1 MLTSEIPQPG
11 RAAFADGPIRDM
23 IDSAIHRASGEI
35 AALRNDSRESEIN
48 VTLGRALIRDYVR
61 HVGQGSQR
69 SGRCDAKDVETNTN
83 PVMAAVAKG
92 LGYVTH
98 GNRIEVDGLRADA
111 SYWFPGEGVARDP
124 GHTVPPEAPR
134 RLIETLPTRAV
145 PLDSWMVETRWAGY
159 EGSAAL
165 YSPGDNSIPV
175 SGGSVGAT
183 LRQMYAIV
191 TSTFTP
197 WDVAMRGGS
206 GAINRVQVDSESARR
221 VMMDFAE
228 YALVGGIAGAVDWQ
242 GARQVPAASY
252 IGTTN
257 WISATMGQVFT
268 DLIAMNQ
275 TAAIASDDR
284 GAGST
289 RMLIGT
295 RALRALSK
303 KNNLDAGGFGTGANV
318 LGVFKD
324 AATTRGQ
331 SMIEAGLDA
340 VIGAPSLSKQGPLGA
355 SNDYDMA
362 IMYRPSER
370 GLRWINAMTPAPV
383 RTVEELSGT
392 RTLWAMVGGGLEAPD
407 AVDVAIAFIPVTG
420 E

>member
-1 MLTSEIPQPG
+1 MILDTMPPVG
-11 RAAFADGPIRDM
+11 RAAFAQGPLRDT
-23 IDSAIHRASGEI
+23 IAEAIV
-35 AALRNDSRESEIN
+35 AAEPELVAVRNDARESTQD
-48 VTLGRALIRDYVR
+48 VALGRAMTRAFLRNLAR
-61 HVGQGSQR
+61 NSNR
-69 SGRCDAKDVETNTN
+69 NDAAIDAAIA
-83 PVMAAVAKG
+83 PVLARTARG
-92 LGYVTH
+92 LGYVSSA
-98 GNRIEVDGLRADA
+98 NRVDA
-111 SYWFPGEGVARDP
+111 SYMFPGEGIARDP
-124 GHTVPPEAPR
+124 SYIRPPEAPR
-134 RLIETLPTRAV
+134 RVMENVRTRNV
-145 PLDSWMVETRWAGY
+145 PLDTWQVETRWAGY

-175 SGGSVGAT
+175 VGGSVGAT

>member
-92 LGYVTH
+92 LGYVTSE
-98 GNRIEVDGLRADA
+98 NRIEVSGLRTDA
-111 SYWFPGEGVARDP
+111 SYLFPGEGIARDP

-175 SGGSVGAT
+175 VGGSVGAT

-197 WDVAMRGGS
+197 WDPAMRSMS
-206 GAINRVQVDSESARR
+206 GAVNRAEIDSEAARR
-221 VMMDFAE
+221 VMLDFLE
-228 YALVGGIAGAVDWQ
+228 YALVGGIVGAADWQ
-242 GARQVPAASY
+242 GARQVPAATY
-252 IGTTN
+252 PGQVNWTT
-257 WISATMGQVFT
+257 ATMGQVFS
-268 DLIAMNQ
+268 DFMSMVQ
-275 TAAIASDDR
+275 ASAVANADR
-284 GAGST
+284 GTGPT
-289 RMLIGT
+289 TVLMGT
-295 RALRALSK
+295 RALRALNG

-318 LGVFKD
+318 LGGFMQGN
-324 AATTRGQ
+324 AARGQ
-331 SMIEAGLDA
+331 VMLESGIDR
-340 VIGAPSLSKQGPLGA
+340 VIGVPSLAAQGPNGA
-355 SNDYDMA
+355 NTGYDMA
-362 IMYRPSER
+362 ILYRPDED
-370 GLRWINAMTPAPV
+370 GLRWISSMSPAPV

-392 RTLWAMVGGGLEAPD
+392 RTLWAMVGAGLEAPN
-407 AVDVAIAFIPVTG
+407 AVDVAIAYIPVG
-420 E
+420 A